1 MTDDTTPPSRFRA
14 WRGLAFL
21 LLILGLAAAAVLG
34 WRAWQ
39 ARDSREQA
47 RAADEAQRVAAL
59 EQRMESLRR
68 DQRTLNQRLQDAV
81 ATNRV
86 LRDEVLGLG
95 QRGALLEESVA
106 RLSDPSRHGAQAL
119 RLDEAELL
127 LTLGGQRLRVADDLD
142 GARRAYALAAGVL
155 DGIDDYRLLNLK
167 QVLKQERAALESL
180 GEGPRVRAER
190 QLDALAARLDAL
202 PDDTRPM
209 ATDTRSNWQRWLAPL
224 MQVRTTR
231 AAGVVTPS
239 DRDAAEAALRIEVS
253 LARAALERADRTGF
267 DAALDRIGMWTL
279 RLWPESPARAQIR
292 QQIATLKQQPL
303 RSATPVLGSTLEQLQ
318 ALRNA
323 GLRLSPAPS
332 SPTMSLPETTP

>member
-267 DAALDRIGMWTL
+267 NAALDRIGMWAL

-332 SPTMSLPETTP
+332 SPAMGLPETTP